1 MNNNHAVEEGNG
13 LMEIGSKDVSELY
26 KQSDKLTELIEKEGE
41 LVTIIFID
49 LTGSTAYKDK
59 KGLIPGVG
67 KVLYFNQKVSE
78 IINRLGK
85 KHLKEK
91 RIQSFS
97 ICKYIGD
104 EVMAYFKGDNSSIVA
119 LQIAQEIELFFR
131 HATMNDDDAFEWFLP
146 KIGVDFGKVLFI
158 KYNKT
163 LPLDPHG
170 LIVDRAARI
179 TSLAKPC
186 QILVSEDVKN
196 NLKGIN
202 LGKFNLRLSSVTTRK
217 LKGIGND
224 TKIYEVIWSHLGE
237 FGIKPEEEP
246 LIFISSADEPTVYNF
261 IKKNNLIAQSQRI
274 DLFLYTYETLAASL
288 REDLESS
295 KNPLTLRVLIRN
307 PEKDIEKEPLI
318 SSSIMT
324 MKEVITNNPQINF
337 QVRFYDEEPLLRSY
351 IFHKANSESEGLLGL
366 YRYDPTRLFKFIGAE
381 NNQLIHAQNR
391 SNFEKQLLEIYQS
404 RFDFAWEKYS
414 NTQRRNF

>member
-1 MNNNHAVEEGNG
+1 
-13 LMEIGSKDVSELY
+13 
-26 KQSDKLTELIEKEGE
+26 
-41 LVTIIFID
+41 
-49 LTGSTAYKDK
+49 
-59 KGLIPGVG
+59 
-67 KVLYFNQKVSE
+67 
-78 IINRLGK
+78 
-85 KHLKEK
+85 
-91 RIQSFS
+91 
-97 ICKYIGD
+97 
-104 EVMAYFKGDNSSIVA
+104 
-119 LQIAQEIELFFR
+119 
-131 HATMNDDDAFEWFLP
+131 
-146 KIGVDFGKVLFI
+146 
-158 KYNKT
+158 
-163 LPLDPHG
+163 
-170 LIVDRAARI
+170 
-179 TSLAKPC
+179 
-186 QILVSEDVKN
+186 VSEDVKN

-414 NTQRRNF
+414 NTQRCNF